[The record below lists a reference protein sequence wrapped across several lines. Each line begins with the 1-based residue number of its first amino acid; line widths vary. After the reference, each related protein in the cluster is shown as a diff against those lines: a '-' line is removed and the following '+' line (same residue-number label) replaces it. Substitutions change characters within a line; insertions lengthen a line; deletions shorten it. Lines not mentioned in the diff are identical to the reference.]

1 MKPQLGLALLLSLVS
16 AASAYAAGADRAD
29 RLDISRSRSEARY
42 GTVGNQPQT
51 ETIVTPPTTRT
62 VTVPDNSGARMK
74 GFAAEGKAKTKKR
87 VVVVPGTVRTVT
99 RPAPARINPY

>member
-62 VTVPDNSGARMK
+62 ITVPDDSGTRMK
-74 GFAAEGKAKTKKR
+74 GFAEGKAKTKKK